1 MEQFKNA
8 LKLRGLQLNWSEK
21 SCCFFFLEGGGA
33 HNEKHLMKLVDEAMF
48 VIELS
53 FIYHMYVFLYQKRN
67 VCA

>member
-1 MEQFKNA
+1 MRKVVV
-8 LKLRGLQLNWSEK
+8 
-21 SCCFFFLEGGGA
+21 FFFWRGGGA